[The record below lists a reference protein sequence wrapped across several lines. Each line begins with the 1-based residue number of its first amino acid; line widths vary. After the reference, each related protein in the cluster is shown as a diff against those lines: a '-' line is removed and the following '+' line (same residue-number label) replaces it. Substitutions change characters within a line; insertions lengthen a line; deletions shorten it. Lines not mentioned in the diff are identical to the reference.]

1 MAARGHPMAPRAAWC
16 PKLPLLRLCRGEPFA
31 IGMLMGVGH
40 CLSLPGTRVVVVVSF
55 SVLTQLI
62 LSHEM
67 VYLSC
72 VHSVDKEV
80 PGSCPAH
87 MQHSSAKPGLLLL
100 NGHSYSFLIEAQLQ
114 ADVPGGFLEVCCT
127 LAEEGWQN
135 GCGCCWLCFQT
146 HGTAHPSTFG
156 LDLGIFWLHGCE
168 VCRRRYERSSSAL
181 PAQCWAWG
189 WPMLD
194 LPIQTFQQRG

>member
-1 MAARGHPMAPRAAWC
+1 MWVSGCPWPSHGPQSCLVPKVALTAPVSGRALCHWDADGCWT
-16 PKLPLLRLCRGEPFA
+16 LPLPSRHTCG
-31 IGMLMGVGH
+31 GG
-40 CLSLPGTRVVVVVSF
+40 
-55 SVLTQLI
+55 LI
-62 LSHEM
+62 LRAHPTHPFP
-67 VYLSC
+67 YLSY

-194 LPIQTFQQRG
+194 LPILPFQQRG